1 MKTNNNKVFTLA
13 VVIILFTACQQFFT
27 KETGNTVAVIA
38 DCSDSFPEIRQN
50 LTLEKL
56 KPRLAITHE
65 LYAGSTVLFAKI
77 SAIRHNP
84 ISIAKIDGAVP
95 ANSNTPQ
102 REEQRKKYYTLLEEN
117 IQSITSS
124 PTGTD
129 GSFVLYTIATMLQKL
144 KDDSPESKK
153 GTQLLCFSDLEENN
167 PAVFSVYNKAHLKL
181 LKENPDSVFALFDR
195 EYPVPEAKENSTI
208 YFIHQPRTMADDEF
222 YTTIIS
228 KALKKYYQKKGYKVI
243 ISATIPEE

>member
-1 MKTNNNKVFTLA
+1 MKTNNKLLFILA
-13 VVIILFTACQQFFT
+13 VVIFLLTACQQFFT
-27 KETGNTVAVIA
+27 KESGNTVAVIV

-102 REEQRKKYYTLLEEN
+102 REKQREEYYTLLEEN

-129 GSFVLYTIATMLQKL
+129 GSFLLYTIATMLQKL
-144 KDDSPESKK
+144 KDSPDSKK

-181 LKENPDSVFALFDR
+181 LKENPDSAFALFDK
-195 EYPVPEAKENSTI
+195 EYPIPEAKENSAI
-208 YFIHQPRTMADDEF
+208 YFIHQPKNKEDDSR
-222 YTTIIS
+222 YTILST
-228 KALKKYYQKKGYKVI
+228 ALKKYYQNHGYKVT

>member
-1 MKTNNNKVFTLA
+1 MKTNNNKVFTHA

-27 KETGNTVAVIA
+27 KETGNTVAVIV

-84 ISIAKIDGAVP
+84 ISIAKIDGVVP

-102 REEQRKKYYTLLEEN
+102 REKQREEYYTLLEEN

-129 GSFVLYTIATMLQKL
+129 GSFLLYTIATMLQKL
-144 KDDSPESKK
+144 KDRPDRM
-153 GTQLLCFSDLEENN
+153 QLLCFSDLEENN

-181 LKENPDSVFALFDR
+181 LKENPDSAFALFDR
-195 EYPVPEAKENSTI
+195 EYPIPEAKENSAI
-208 YFIHQPRTMADDEF
+208 YFIHQPQTKASDELF
-222 YTTIIS
+222 SVIS
-228 KALKKYYQKKGYKVI
+228 SALKKYYKKHGYTVI
-243 ISATIPEE
+243 ISAALPEE